1 MTQSQAQKVSTDW
14 LESAGLRPTRQRV
27 AIANLLI
34 GDGQHR
40 HVTAESL
47 YAATIKSGEKV
58 SLATI
63 YNTLRC
69 FSEAG
74 LLREILVNGTKG
86 YFDTNTTNHPHFF
99 WEDTGELMDAPTE
112 DLKIAALPTAPE
124 GAEVS
129 KVDVV
134 IRLRSVS

>member
-1 MTQSQAQKVSTDW
+1 MSGSQVKEISREW

-27 AIANLLI
+27 AIANLLV

-47 YAATIKSGEKV
+47 FDATRDAGEKV
-58 SLATI
+58 SLATV
-63 YNTLRC
+63 YNTLRS

-99 WEDTGELMDAPTE
+99 REDTGELSDAPE
-112 DLKIAALPTAPE
+112 ADLKIAALPAAPAGME
-124 GAEVS
+124 IS

-134 IRLRSVS
+134 IRLRAKN